1 MSVSERGMSFQ
12 SRWQFTI
19 GTELAVSCAWPG
31 AGRQSTRL
39 SLQGVVVGCAPH
51 PAGGYDT
58 TLLFLEVP
66 DEARAGLRAFSHRL
80 VG

>member
-1 MSVSERGMSFQ
+1 MRVSERGMSFQ
-12 SRWQFTI
+12 SRWQFPI

-31 AGRQSTRL
+31 ADQQPTRL
-39 SLQGVVVGCAPH
+39 TLQGAVVGCAPN

-58 TLLFLEVP
+58 TLLFLELP
-66 DEARAGLRAFSHRL
+66 DELKASLREFSHRV